1 MIQIDSSS
9 LIIYDGSVYGLTV
22 KEKFCQNVRGRDTC
36 DFCALRQNCP
46 STELQLCTILGAS
59 WKEFY
64 VECGVVECD
73 KETNY
78 IHILPI
84 SGYKFI

>member
-9 LIIYDGSVYGLTV
+9 LIIYDGVIYGLTV
-22 KEKFCQNVRGRDTC
+22 KEKFCPNDLVLDTC
-36 DFCALRQNCP
+36 DCCALRQNCP
-46 STELQLCTILGAS
+46 STELQLCTILGAT

-64 VECGVVECD
+64 VECGVVKYD
-73 KETNY
+73 KETNN

-84 SGYKFI
+84 SGFQFI